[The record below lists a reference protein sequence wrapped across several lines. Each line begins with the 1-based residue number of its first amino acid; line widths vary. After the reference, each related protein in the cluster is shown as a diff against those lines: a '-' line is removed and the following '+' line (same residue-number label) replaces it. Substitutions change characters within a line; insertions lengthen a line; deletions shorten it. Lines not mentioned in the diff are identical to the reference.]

1 MSMNIDWSVVIEYKD
16 SFIRGLGTT
25 IQLTIVAILIGL
37 VIGLVLELMRMSGK
51 KWLRIPAQAYV
62 DIFRGTPLLLQILM
76 IHFAV
81 IPTITMDILGWS
93 SAPEAIV
100 SSMVALSLNCAAYIA
115 EIFRAGIQSIDKGQM
130 EAARSLGMTYAQA
143 MRLVILP
150 QAFKRMLPPLGNE
163 FIALLKDSS
172 LVTVIAV
179 NDITYAAFTTAKS
192 TFERWAPYITAGLM
206 YLVLTFILSR
216 LVMWMEKRLQTGS
229 KKERTS

>member
-1 MSMNIDWSVVIEYKD
+1 MNIDWSVIIDYKD
-16 SFIRGLGTT
+16 LFIRGLWMT
-25 IQLTIVAILIGL
+25 IQLTVVAILVGL
-37 VIGLVLELMRMSGK
+37 VIGLVIELMRLSGK
-51 KWLRIPAQAYV
+51 KWLQIPAQAYV
-62 DIFRGTPLLLQILM
+62 DLFRGTPLLLQILA

-81 IPTITMDILGWS
+81 LPTITMDIFGMES
-93 SAPEAIV
+93 SPEAAV
-100 SSMVALSLNCAAYIA
+100 SSFVALSLNCAAYIA

-130 EAARSLGMTYAQA
+130 EAARSLGMTYGQA

-179 NDITYAAFTTAKS
+179 NDITYAAFVTAKN

-216 LVMWMEKRLQTGS
+216 IVMMLEKRLQTGS
-229 KKERTS
+229 KKGRTS